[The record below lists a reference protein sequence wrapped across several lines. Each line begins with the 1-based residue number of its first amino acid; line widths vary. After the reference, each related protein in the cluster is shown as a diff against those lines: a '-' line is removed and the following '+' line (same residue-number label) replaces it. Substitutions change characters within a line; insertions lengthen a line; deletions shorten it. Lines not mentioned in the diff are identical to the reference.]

1 MAHANDSANDGSH
14 VLLKIVAKLLQSKLN
29 EAFVHPD
36 KLRFLYNS
44 FSISFVCFL
53 FPIFFILLSISLP
66 IFCVSLFLC
75 SIFYTYIVSLVS
87 LFYSDTYIIILFIII
102 LYYYCVRRNSEQT
115 MAVAIATFK
124 LSALSLLVAKVGM
137 SNLLLMHWRTS

>member
-1 MAHANDSANDGSH
+1 MAHANDSANDGSQ
-14 VLLKIVAKLLQSKLN
+14 VFLKIVAKLLQSKLN

-53 FPIFFILLSISLP
+53 FPIVFILLPIFLP

-75 SIFYTYIVSLVS
+75 SIFYTYFVSLVS
-87 LFYSDTYIIILFIII
+87 LFYFRYIHYNIIYHYIIVYDGIQSKQWL
-102 LYYYCVRRNSEQT
+102 
-115 MAVAIATFK
+115 
-124 LSALSLLVAKVGM
+124 
-137 SNLLLMHWRTS
+137 